1 MKRIILPALLY
12 VAFYGFILLILTV
25 TVHMYQGIIFFS
37 PDLLQQHPTTLFL
50 PETLVY
56 IIPAATAAALT
67 FVLLIR
73 SRTEDWTLIGNLFII
88 IVAFLLY
95 AGPEYMVFKLH
106 SSTPERT
113 RFPLY
118 EGKLTQQDN
127 FLIYNQKISP
137 SGETGVGKNLLG
149 GASIIQLDKKAP
161 RIDFYPQLFSAPD
174 DGTLNDAQGRPVFDY
189 ASRPTLVE
197 TIIAPSEEL
206 KNFTREVRSLADR
219 LYSSLQNGLIPFLVS
234 AAAHVL
240 FMTGTWAIVRT
251 SRWPLWNGI
260 LALIFFRALFSLDAM
275 FHGEAVQ
282 EGLKIFNI
290 QRFGQFAPAAGFLFL
305 FLLCMV
311 WGLLF
316 LKPRKSREAKA

>member
-12 VAFYGFILLILTV
+12 VAFYGFILLILTLI
-25 TVHMYQGIIFFS
+25 VHMYQGIHFYS
-37 PDLLQQHPTTLFL
+37 PDLLQQPPFTLFL
-50 PETLVY
+50 PKTLVY
-56 IIPAATAAALT
+56 IIPTATAAALT
-67 FVLLIR
+67 FLLLIR
-73 SRTEDWTLIGNLFII
+73 SRTEDWNFLGSLFII

-95 AGPEYMVFKLH
+95 AGPEYMVLKLH

-118 EGKLTQQDN
+118 EGKLTQQDE
-127 FLIYNQKISP
+127 FLIYNQRISP
-137 SGETGVGKNLLG
+137 SGETGEGKTVLE
-149 GASIIQLDKKAP
+149 GASIIQLDESAP
-161 RIDFYPQLFSAPD
+161 RIDFYPQLTAAPD
-174 DGTLNDAQGRPVFDY
+174 EGTLNDTQRSAVFDY

-197 TIIAPSEEL
+197 TIIAPSDGL
-206 KNFTREVRSLADR
+206 KSFAGEIRSLAER
-219 LYSSLQNGLIPFLVS
+219 LDDSLQNGIIPFLVS
-234 AAAHVL
+234 VAAHVL

-260 LALIFFRALFSLDAM
+260 LALIFFRALFSLDAV

-305 FLLCMV
+305 FLLCML

-316 LKPRKSREAKA
+316 LKPRKSGEAKV